1 MPLSLQTWLMAR
13 TAEMLAMP
21 HLACHRRNCRRKNAC
36 DWHFKNSGEPCCL
49 RNLAAA
55 QRQIFD
61 EFYRQAQIILEHGG
75 HQGLTYT
82 WGNPEQRA
90 LLDAAVEIART
101 AVPPHD
107 KRRFDAFRR
116 DRETIPARTPPVAQ
130 RTE

>member
-1 MPLSLQTWLMAR
+1 MPLPVHTRLMAR

-36 DWHFKNSGEPCCL
+36 DRYFKATREPCCL
-49 RNLAAA
+49 RNLTTA

-61 EFYRQAQIILEHGG
+61 EFYGQALIILEHGG
-75 HQGLTYT
+75 HQGLTYA
-82 WGNPEQRA
+82 WGDPMQRA

-116 DRETIPARTPPVAQ
+116 ERENIPARTPPAAQ
-130 RTE
+130 QTK